1 MLGWGGYWGWDPV
14 ENASL
19 MPWLTGTAFLHSVMM
34 QEKRGMMKVWNMVLV
49 FSTFFLCIFGT
60 FLTRSG
66 VVSSVHAFAQSPIG
80 PYFVGFLG
88 GGILFSGWLLL
99 ERLDYLKSNQPL
111 DSLISRESSFLFN
124 NLLLLAACFAVL
136 WGTLFPVISEA
147 VTSTKISVGAPF
159 FNKVNIP
166 VGLLLLLLTGLGPLF
181 AWRKTSTESLRRNF
195 LMPAIIS
202 LAVGAALFAAG
213 VRQFYA
219 QASFILCV
227 FVTITIVLEFY
238 RGAHVIAQKS
248 GESLLG
254 AALTLTL
261 RNTRRYG
268 GYIIHFGIV
277 LIFIGITGTVFNV
290 EHEQEMAVGDRMP
303 LGPYTLQM
311 RDLSESDTP
320 NYTTS
325 KAQIVLTRG
334 ESQVG
339 ILVPERRFYKASR
352 QPTTEVAIRPRL
364 SEDVYIVYEGMSD
377 DRRHAVIS
385 AHLNPLV
392 NWIWI
397 GGAVLV
403 FGTLVALIPS
413 RPSAGARPS
422 RPKVEQYISTPT
434 EPDKQHEVLVRSAT

>member
-1 MLGWGGYWGWDPV
+1 
-14 ENASL
+14 
-19 MPWLTGTAFLHSVMM
+19 
-34 QEKRGMMKVWNMVLV
+34 
-49 FSTFFLCIFGT
+49 
-60 FLTRSG
+60 
-66 VVSSVHAFAQSPIG
+66 
-80 PYFVGFLG
+80 
-88 GGILFSGWLLL
+88 
-99 ERLDYLKSNQPL
+99 
-111 DSLISRESSFLFN
+111 
-124 NLLLLAACFAVL
+124 
-136 WGTLFPVISEA
+136 
-147 VTSTKISVGAPF
+147 
-159 FNKVNIP
+159 
-166 VGLLLLLLTGLGPLF
+166 
-181 AWRKTSTESLRRNF
+181 
-195 LMPAIIS
+195 
-202 LAVGAALFAAG
+202 
-213 VRQFYA
+213 
-219 QASFILCV
+219 
-227 FVTITIVLEFY
+227 
-238 RGAHVIAQKS
+238 
-248 GESLLG
+248 
-254 AALTLTL
+254 
-261 RNTRRYG
+261 
-268 GYIIHFGIV
+268 
-277 LIFIGITGTVFNV
+277 
-290 EHEQEMAVGDRMP
+290 MAVGDRMP

-320 NYTTS
+320 NYTAS